1 MLVKST
7 PSPRGIVLIFTIPPR
22 GLNNFIHLHVKIRQG
37 EGRESGNSY
46 KVQQRQN
53 VGRGEEI
60 YRQGVAL
67 LFRSAENN
75 GNNNSLQLK
84 KVLLGIFAS
93 FLLLYED
100 RGAQE

>member
-1 MLVKST
+1 MLAKST

-22 GLNNFIHLHVKIRQG
+22 GLNNFIHLHVRIRQG
-37 EGRESGNSY
+37 EGRGNANSY

-53 VGRGEEI
+53 VGRREEI

-84 KVLLGIFAS
+84 KVLLGIVTS

-100 RGAQE
+100 RGAQK